1 MSNKLNHA
9 HHHHHMPTAPRTG
22 ASAVM
27 AATLRRASASGIS
40 GSSAP
45 PDAGPRTMANTS
57 ASSSPSLNTSFV
69 MLVAALR
76 ALRREA

>member
-1 MSNKLNHA
+1 
-9 HHHHHMPTAPRTG
+9 
-22 ASAVM
+22 M